1 MAIFAD
7 LFVDM
12 MPAVISVEALLSRAY
27 DGPATYGPVADY
39 QARINNTTQ
48 NVINAAGNL
57 VVARGCAWLDTVEP
71 ITVNDRIIFPGGEE
85 PNILRVDVGSDENGP
100 AFTKLYFQ

>member
-7 LFVDM
+7 LFTDM
-12 MPAVISVEALLSRAY
+12 MPSIITVQTIVDRAY
-27 DGPATYGPVADY
+27 DGPAVYSSPADY

-48 NVINAAGNL
+48 NVIDSTGKL

-71 ITVNDRIIFPGGEE
+71 ISVNDRIIFPGGEE
-85 PNILRVDVGSDENGP
+85 PNILRVDKGSDETGDC
-100 AFTKLYFQ
+100 FTKLYFQ

>member
-7 LFVDM
+7 EFTDM
-12 MPAVISVEALLSRAY
+12 MPAVITVQTIVDRAY
-27 DGPATYGPVADY
+27 DGPAVYSSPADY
-39 QARINNTTQ
+39 AARINNTTQ
-48 NVINAAGNL
+48 NVINAAGQL

-100 AFTKLYFQ
+100 AFTKVYFQ